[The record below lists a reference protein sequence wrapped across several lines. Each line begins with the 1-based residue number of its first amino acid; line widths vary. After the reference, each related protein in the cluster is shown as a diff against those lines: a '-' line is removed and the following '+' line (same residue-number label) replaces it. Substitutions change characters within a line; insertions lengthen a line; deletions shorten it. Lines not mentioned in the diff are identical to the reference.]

1 MSQITAGV
9 ILVTLATGLIVPNAQ
24 DTGFLLLCL
33 LGLWWLA
40 GSGGWRRPGLSRAET
55 AFVIVSLAL
64 VLAWWA
70 AWWLHGLPD
79 AGERS
84 AQRVPKLL
92 GAIVVLLLVRR
103 CRNLAPAWWH
113 GLTIGAWG
121 AGIYALWYVLSGQV
135 GHYEGRVEGPTNPI
149 YFGGLSLA
157 FCLMLLPRIADPEQP
172 PHIRGLAAGG
182 AGLAL
187 LANALSGSRGAWI
200 AIPVMLLVYV
210 PTIGRR
216 YRPAWRL
223 GVPVGVGALC
233 LLVLLTPLLP
243 TQERLADTVQE
254 LHQIGQGVQADGAIG
269 RRIQMWQIAVSL
281 IAERPWLG
289 VGPQAFRDAL
299 EAGVASG
306 RYSPFLLDYT
316 HPHNAFLSTMLMLGI
331 PGLVLQILLMF
342 TPIMTAW
349 SRLRSESL
357 QQRQLAWCALAVATV
372 MASMALSESVFERSA
387 GVVWFSLLIGLTLGL
402 SARPGDQD
410 GGSG

>member
-24 DTGFLLLCL
+24 DTGFLLLSL

-172 PHIRGLAAGG
+172 RTSAV
-182 AGLAL
+182 
-187 LANALSGSRGAWI
+187 W
-200 AIPVMLLVYV
+200 
-210 PTIGRR
+210 
-216 YRPAWRL
+216 RPGVLAWR
-223 GVPVGVGALC
+223 C
-233 LLVLLTPLLP
+233 WP
-243 TQERLADTVQE
+243 TRCPDRA
-254 LHQIGQGVQADGAIG
+254 A
-269 RRIQMWQIAVSL
+269 
-281 IAERPWLG
+281 
-289 VGPQAFRDAL
+289 
-299 EAGVASG
+299 
-306 RYSPFLLDYT
+306 
-316 HPHNAFLSTMLMLGI
+316 
-331 PGLVLQILLMF
+331 PGLPYPSCCWF
-342 TPIMTAW
+342 TCRPSADATGPPGVWACLW
-349 SRLRSESL
+349 VRVR
-357 QQRQLAWCALAVATV
+357 CAC
-372 MASMALSESVFERSA
+372 SCC
-387 GVVWFSLLIGLTLGL
+387 
-402 SARPGDQD
+402 
-410 GGSG
+410 